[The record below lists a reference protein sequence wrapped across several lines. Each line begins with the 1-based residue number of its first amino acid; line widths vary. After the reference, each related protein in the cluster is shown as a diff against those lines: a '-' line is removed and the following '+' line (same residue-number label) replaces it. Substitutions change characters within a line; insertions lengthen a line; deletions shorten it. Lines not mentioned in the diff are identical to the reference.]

1 VLRDRLGDLEDRFFS
16 TVFFGSGLLFL
27 AMYFTA
33 MAVAGGLVAD
43 SAAYGEDVVRF
54 GRSVMLQ
61 TINLFGS
68 RMAGTFMIS
77 LGTMWLRT
85 GLMPRWLAVLTYLSA
100 GALLISVSHILF
112 LSLVFPGWVLLV
124 SLYHLLYPER
134 GITADTEPRRR

>member
-1 VLRDRLGDLEDRFFS
+1 
-16 TVFFGSGLLFL
+16 VFFGSGLLFL

-43 SAAYGEDVVRF
+43 SATYSDDIVRF

-61 TINLFGS
+61 TINLFGA

-100 GALLISVSHILF
+100 GALLISVSHTLF
-112 LSLVFPGWVLLV
+112 LSLVFPGWVLLASV
-124 SLYHLLYPER
+124 YHLVHPER
-134 GITADTEPRRR
+134 GFVVDLEQAHR